1 MKITKYDNLTTEEL
15 ILLATNELREEDEL
29 AIALCARLMDVQ
41 DELDQYKVDIES
53 EYDEINKEADTRIE
67 RFREKIIHYIEG
79 VCA

>member
-1 MKITKYDNLTTEEL
+1 MKITKYDNLTAEEL
-15 ILLATNELREEDEL
+15 ILLATNELKEADEL

-41 DELDQYKVDIES
+41 DGLDQYKVNIES